1 MKTEASTILA
11 SSFWFWDKPS
21 WGWAEVW
28 ALLAIA
34 LVSVALS
41 ALIRPPERFF
51 SFALI
56 NGTDNRWSTSKASVA
71 LWTFALIFAFL
82 AILFHTRGD
91 GLDNLKL
98 SSQYLALIGIPA
110 GAAVGAKAITQNKVD
125 KGQLTKNKQASPP
138 DALEGTAQLF
148 SDDSGNVDLLDAQY
162 FAFSLLLLAYFFAQ
176 FLSSESTRL
185 PTLPHTLVGLSGVSA
200 ASYIV
205 KKGVKNTP

>member
-1 MKTEASTILA
+1 MILA

-28 ALLAIA
+28 ALLAIV
-34 LVSVALS
+34 LVSVILS
-41 ALIRPPERFF
+41 RLIKPPENSEKSFA
-51 SFALI
+51 FALI
-56 NGTDNRWSTSKASVA
+56 NGMDNRWSTSKASVA
-71 LWTFALIFAFL
+71 LWTFGVLFAFL
-82 AILFHTRGD
+82 AILIHTRGD

-98 SSQYLALIGIPA
+98 SSQYLALLGIPA

-125 KGQLTKNKQASPP
+125 KGELEKTKQTNPP
-138 DALEGTAQLF
+138 DALKGTAQLF

-162 FAFSLLLLAYFFAQ
+162 LAFSLLLLAYFFTQ
-176 FLSSESTRL
+176 FLSSEST
-185 PTLPHTLVGLSGVSA
+185 TLPNLPDTLVGLSGVSA

>member
-1 MKTEASTILA
+1 MASTILA

-28 ALLAIA
+28 ALLAIV

-41 ALIRPPERFF
+41 ALIQPKEKYFA
-51 SFALI
+51 FALI
-56 NGTDNRWSTSKASVA
+56 NGFDNRWSTSKASVV
-71 LWTFALIFAFL
+71 LWTFGVIFAFL
-82 AILFHTRGD
+82 AILIHTRGD

-98 SSQYLALIGIPA
+98 SSQYLALLGIPA
-110 GAAVGAKAITQNKVD
+110 GAAVGAKAITQNKAET
-125 KGQLTKNKQASPP
+125 GQLTKTPERSPP
-138 DALEGTAQLF
+138 DALKGTAQLF
-148 SDDSGNVDLLDAQY
+148 SDDGGNVDLLDAQY

-176 FLSSESTRL
+176 FLSSESPKL